1 MTVRATQTPE
11 YWGDTFTL
19 TADDREFLLNLFV
32 EDEQPRTTDALARA
46 LIQYRTQREEAALR
60 RKQQVQG
67 TLYQPKRVFQVGEQV
82 VLPALEFAVGQVTA
96 IRDGQNPEFDHFKV
110 IEVEIDGARREFA
123 ADFAY
128 DHRLNEDA
136 AILSPAEDLVSP
148 DDLYKRY
155 SSRFVPHLRQQLQAS
170 ADFVWLAGQ
179 WFPRALIAD
188 VSVGQLNIAEAVLDM
203 NGGGPLSTPAI
214 LAEVGLPRE
223 INRNL
228 QTFSLTSALYNDGR
242 FDEVGP
248 AGEVLWYLVRLEPA
262 SVLNPPDRLKYAPI
276 DYARSGLNADLLKV
290 ERSLDDEWSDV
301 PASDDASDDDE
312 ITFTLTYPHR
322 RAGTVPL
329 SSTTSRL
336 FPDGRTRR
344 IRFMFEDA
352 RSGQRWPGWV
362 VRERRYAFGLDVWFA
377 ANDVP
382 AGAYVQLARGDEPGV
397 VVVDLRGLR
406 PRREWVRVAVLRD
419 NRLTFEML
427 KRQVPCDYDDQLIVI
442 ADDTPGIDKLTAL
455 LTERGT
461 PASELIQQLLPE
473 LAKLSP
479 QGNVHVKTLY
489 AALNLVRRM
498 PPGPLFAALAV
509 QSMFRPLGD
518 GYYYL
523 AR

>member
-1 MTVRATQTPE
+1 
-11 YWGDTFTL
+11 
-19 TADDREFLLNLFV
+19 
-32 EDEQPRTTDALARA
+32 
-46 LIQYRTQREEAALR
+46 
-60 RKQQVQG
+60 
-67 TLYQPKRVFQVGEQV
+67 
-82 VLPALEFAVGQVTA
+82 
-96 IRDGQNPEFDHFKV
+96 
-110 IEVEIDGARREFA
+110 
-123 ADFAY
+123 
-128 DHRLNEDA
+128 
-136 AILSPAEDLVSP
+136 
-148 DDLYKRY
+148 
-155 SSRFVPHLRQQLQAS
+155 
-170 ADFVWLAGQ
+170 
-179 WFPRALIAD
+179 
-188 VSVGQLNIAEAVLDM
+188 
-203 NGGGPLSTPAI
+203 
-214 LAEVGLPRE
+214 
-223 INRNL
+223 
-228 QTFSLTSALYNDGR
+228 
-242 FDEVGP
+242 
-248 AGEVLWYLVRLEPA
+248 
-262 SVLNPPDRLKYAPI
+262 
-276 DYARSGLNADLLKV
+276 
-290 ERSLDDEWSDV
+290 
-301 PASDDASDDDE
+301 
-312 ITFTLTYPHR
+312 
-322 RAGTVPL
+322 
-329 SSTTSRL
+329 
-336 FPDGRTRR
+336 
-344 IRFMFEDA
+344 MFEDA

-382 AGAYVQLARGDEPGV
+382 AGAYVQLSRGDEPGV

-498 PPGPLFAALAV
+498 PPGPLFAALAA